1 MKFLINND
9 HISNANSILLLP
21 MLYHLYKMF
30 FLIVS
35 SISMNV
41 HKRRLSFA
49 IVDLNHVFKMRNEL
63 NVLSGVAVEIG
74 KTKSSF
80 NSV

>member
-1 MKFLINND
+1 MITFQMLIQFFYCPCYT
-9 HISNANSILLLP
+9 ISI
-21 MLYHLYKMF
+21 KCF
-30 FLIVS
+30 FFIVS